1 MSAIYNK
8 IGPFMALYFYIFG
21 GVLLV
26 SALALIGIFFL
37 SFSTTVLNKL
47 IFFLVSLSTGAL
59 IGDSFFHLL
68 PEAAAKDAGL
78 RPWLF
83 VILGLLVFFILEKI
97 IHWRHCHVATS
108 REHPHPVGLMNLVG
122 DSLHNFFDGVI
133 IAGSFLITPILGLAT
148 LIAVVAHE
156 IPHEIGNF
164 SILVYAGYARR
175 RALFLN
181 FLTALV
187 ALLGALLAVL
197 FGAKIAGFDLFIV
210 PFTAGGF
217 IYIATA
223 DLIPEL
229 KKETAAGKSLLQLLC
244 ILIGLALMLALKL
257 WFA

>member
-1 MSAIYNK
+1 MS
-8 IGPFMALYFYIFG
+8 LYFYIFG
-21 GVLLV
+21 GVFLV
-26 SALALIGIFFL
+26 SALSLIGIFFL
-37 SFSTTVLNKL
+37 SLSAALLNRI
-47 IFFLVSLSTGAL
+47 IFWLVGLSTGAL

-68 PEAAAKDAGL
+68 PEAAAKNDGL
-78 RPWLF
+78 ATWLY
-83 VILGLLVFFILEKI
+83 VIFGLLIFFILEKI
-97 IHWRHCHVATS
+97 IHWRHCHVPTS
-108 REHPHPVGLMNLVG
+108 AVHPHPVGVMNLVG

-133 IAGSFLITPILGLAT
+133 IAGSFLITPLLGLTT

-164 SILVYAGYARR
+164 GILVYAGYARR

-187 ALLGALLAVL
+187 AMLGALAAVV
-197 FGAKIAGFDLFIV
+197 FGPKIGGFDLFIV

-229 KKETAAGKSLLQLLC
+229 KKETAARRSLLQLLC
-244 ILIGLALMLALKL
+244 ILIGLALMLALKIWL
-257 WFA
+257 G